1 MFLQQKYI
9 FKVFKQIKQNEKH
22 KQNKKKQLIKFKQHI
37 NIITYILTYKPT
49 KICNKTNINK

>member
-22 KQNKKKQLIKFKQHI
+22 KQNKKKIV
-37 NIITYILTYKPT
+37 N
-49 KICNKTNINK
+49 KI